1 MVRQYLVN
9 FGGRGRTLRIHAG
22 AQVAAMCETLGA
34 WHKTSVELMHV
45 VSEKLERHKAQAE
58 QARTAQAELDK
69 RVEAV
74 KVSIRAQQDV
84 SSDNFGG
91 GADFDVGM
99 DYEDDKMRK
108 SGRAKNKHALG
119 VGFRK

>member
-1 MVRQYLVN
+1 MNNPHMLSAVCY
-9 FGGRGRTLRIHAG
+9 
-22 AQVAAMCETLGA
+22 M
-34 WHKTSVELMHV
+34 
-45 VSEKLERHKAQAE
+45 
-58 QARTAQAELDK
+58 QAELDK